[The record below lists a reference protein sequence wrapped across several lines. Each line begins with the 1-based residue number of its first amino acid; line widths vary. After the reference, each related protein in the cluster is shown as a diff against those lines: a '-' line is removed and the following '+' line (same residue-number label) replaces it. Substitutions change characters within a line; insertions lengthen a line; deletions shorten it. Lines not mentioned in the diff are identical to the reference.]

1 MDGTGVGVTFRAIKA
16 CLVRQRRDR
25 GKVTFAD
32 FRASCEC
39 GWVLPP
45 CYILSIEILFLLDQ
59 SGGNPG
65 FHELNRRR
73 SWRSIGHFC
82 IEMVVKWRQGFN
94 SHQVGE
100 WVQYLWASVRSHL
113 DPGSIVL
120 QKEPSVF
127 PGRSAADGKKYRCSQ
142 ESRLQDRILSLL
154 AMIITSILYRVGLAT
169 LHLDLAFLY
178 LGSFD
183 FKRFVTIH
191 TGWFGLIYQL
201 SGLWS
206 FAAVICLCVK
216 DAQASSDSLRGFC
229 RSSSCELELQHV
241 GLDTQW
247 AQTREPTANYL
258 YLEYY
263 SI

>member
-1 MDGTGVGVTFRAIKA
+1 MWVGSASLLHFVHWD
-16 CLVRQRRDR
+16 LVHQSGETLVSTHWIVEDH
-25 GKVTFAD
+25 
-32 FRASCEC
+32 E
-39 GWVLPP
+39 
-45 CYILSIEILFLLDQ
+45 DQ
-59 SGGNPG
+59 SAT
-65 FHELNRRR
+65 FVL
-73 SWRSIGHFC
+73 

-183 FKRFVTIH
+183 FKRYVTIH

-216 DAQASSDSLRGFC
+216 DAEASPDSLRGFC

-241 GLDTQW
+241 WLDTQW
-247 AQTREPTANYL
+247 AQPREPTANYL
-258 YLEYY
+258 YLEYN

>member
-1 MDGTGVGVTFRAIKA
+1 MGGFCLLVTYCPLRSCSSIW
-16 CLVRQRRDR
+16 RD
-25 GKVTFAD
+25 
-32 FRASCEC
+32 
-39 GWVLPP
+39 
-45 CYILSIEILFLLDQ
+45 
-59 SGGNPG
+59 PG
-65 FHELNRRR
+65 FHALKRWR

-82 IEMVVKWRQGFN
+82 IDRDGGEMEAGLQFSPSGCH
-94 SHQVGE
+94 SE

-154 AMIITSILYRVGLAT
+154 VMIITSILYRVGLAT

-247 AQTREPTANYL
+247 AQTREPTAN
-258 YLEYY
+258 
-263 SI
+263 